1 MQSFSK
7 NMMNIFFGHFVV
19 YFASDFQIRTN
30 IAFPEA
36 MISLEQYLFGE
47 TMLNDI
53 TLNDF

>member
-7 NMMNIFFGHFVV
+7 NMMNIFFGHLVV
-19 YFASDFQIRTN
+19 YFASDFQIWTN
-30 IAFPEA
+30 IALSEA